1 MYECERYFIPLH
13 TEINTD
19 ILMTGISANCN
30 SVSRP
35 KTAIS
40 CGLTLSAA
48 IRRVKASTGSPS
60 AAIPETV
67 IIGDRGPSLQAISFA
82 TPTASPAIKHLFN
95 NTLILRRDE
104 PRNPQLRIPVA

>member
-13 TEINTD
+13 TEIKID

-30 SVSRP
+30 SVSSP
-35 KTAIS
+35 KTAVS

-48 IRRVKASTGSPS
+48 IRRVMKSGDNPK

-67 IIGDRGPSLQAISFA
+67 IIGDRGLTPQAA
-82 TPTASPAIKHLFN
+82 NAAPKTASSTITLFN
-95 NTLILRRDE
+95 SPNISLILVNLLILSNID
-104 PRNPQLRIPVA
+104 